1 MFKGKLI
8 ELPQLQRPPLIYETT
23 LPFNDYLFI
32 PPLPTPPFPLCT
44 QILSKTRKHEILFK
58 FPKKKKKNRVKGNQR
73 NPELQ
78 GGWGG
83 KKKI

>member
-32 PPLPTPPFPLCT
+32 PPSPPLHSLFA
-44 QILSKTRKHEILFK
+44 RKSYQKQGNMKYYSNFL
-58 FPKKKKKNRVKGNQR
+58 KKKKKRVKGNQR

-78 GGWGG
+78 GG
-83 KKKI
+83 

>member
-32 PPLPTPPFPLCT
+32 PPPHPSIPSLHANL
-44 QILSKTRKHEILFK
+44 I
-58 FPKKKKKNRVKGNQR
+58 KNK
-73 NPELQ
+73 ET
-78 GGWGG
+78 
-83 KKKI
+83 

>member
-32 PPLPTPPFPLCT
+32 PPSPPLHSLFA
-44 QILSKTRKHEILFK
+44 RKSYQKQGNMKYYSNFL
-58 FPKKKKKNRVKGNQR
+58 KKKKKKSEGESKESRATGGVKKN
-73 NPELQ
+73 
-78 GGWGG
+78 
-83 KKKI
+83 